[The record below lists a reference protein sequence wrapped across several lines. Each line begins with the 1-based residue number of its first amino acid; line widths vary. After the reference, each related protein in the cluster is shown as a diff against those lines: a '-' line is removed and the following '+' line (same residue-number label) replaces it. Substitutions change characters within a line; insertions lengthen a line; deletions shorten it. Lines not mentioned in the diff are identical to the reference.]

1 MGAIENG
8 RTTVTLSSGAT
19 LPATLAE
26 GYVPNGPAT
35 IVVRP
40 EHARAVRE
48 GGDLRGQ
55 VENIVYF
62 GTDTHIHVRLD
73 DRNLFTVRQQNSRSR
88 DCGFVVGDAVGV
100 AIAPDGAQVLKD

>member
-1 MGAIENG
+1 MIGNG
-8 RTTVTLSSGAT
+8 RATITLSSVAA

-26 GYVPNGPAT
+26 GYVPNGAAP

-55 VENIVYF
+55 VETIVYF

-88 DCGFVVGDAVGV
+88 DCGFVVGDPVGV